1 MEPSDRALTVAFDC
15 QEPTLNDWLTKLAWA
30 SHAGGSA
37 RVFVSVDTSGRQ
49 IAGYYSLSSGT
60 AMKNEAPNRVGQGM
74 PQQVPIQLIGRLGV
88 DRNFKGQGIGKHLV
102 LDALKKA
109 LEISKLTG
117 VRALMVRSKPNAIGF
132 YQKLDFEQSKSDPL
146 LFFFLVKDIEKTIGE
161 DGRSPF
167 A

>member
-1 MEPSDRALTVAFDC
+1 MEPSDRPLTAAFNC
-15 QEPTLNDWLTKLAWA
+15 QESALNDWLTKFAWA

-37 RVFVSVDTSGRQ
+37 RVFVSLDTSGRQ

-60 AMKNEAPNRVGQGM
+60 ANRIEAPERVGRGM
-74 PQQVPIQLIGRLGV
+74 PQQLPIQLIGRLGV

-102 LDALKKA
+102 LDALKKT

-132 YQKLDFEQSKSDPL
+132 YQKLGFEQSTSDPV

-161 DGRSPF
+161 AGRAPS